1 MIKKLVSIL
10 IAILVVC
17 TMLAG
22 CGGSSEPETAPVEDG
37 TYTVEFKT
45 DSSMFHINETL
56 DNKATLTVEDGKMM
70 VHLTLQSK
78 NIVNLFSG
86 MAEDAK
92 KDDAELIEP
101 TVDTVTYSDG
111 MTEEVYGFDV
121 PVPCLDEEF
130 DLALIGTHGNWYDHK
145 VSVTIVE

>member
-1 MIKKLVSIL
+1 MKKHLSIL
-10 IAILVVC
+10 IAILIACV
-17 TMLAG
+17 MLVG
-22 CGGSSEPETAPVEDG
+22 CGGKEEAKAPVEDG
-37 TYTVEFKT
+37 TYTVEFKS

-78 NIVNLFSG
+78 NIVNLYQGLS
-86 MAEDAK
+86 EDAE
-92 KDDAELIEP
+92 KDGAELIEP
-101 TVDTVTYSDG
+101 TVDEVTYSDG

-145 VSVTIVE
+145 VSVSIVG